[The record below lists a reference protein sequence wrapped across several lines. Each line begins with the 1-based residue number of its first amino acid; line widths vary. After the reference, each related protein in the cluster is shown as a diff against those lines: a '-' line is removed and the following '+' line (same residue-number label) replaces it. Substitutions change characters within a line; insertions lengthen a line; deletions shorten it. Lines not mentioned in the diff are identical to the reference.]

1 MGMFDN
7 FLSLLKIN
15 KEKMTVLVVGL
26 NNSGKSTIINN
37 FKRKNEANSYISVPT
52 VGFTNEEFYSHGIQ
66 FTVIDMSG
74 AWKYRNL
81 WQHQFKSCQG
91 IIYVIDSSDNMRM
104 VVVKEELY
112 ILLQH
117 PDLVN
122 RQTPILFYANK
133 NDCENSLS
141 SVNIAAALD
150 LTSVMD
156 KPWHISSSSA
166 KTGDGLDE
174 GVQWL
179 IQQIR
184 LKNQKHHSKKDKSKR
199 K

>member
-15 KEKMTVLVVGL
+15 KEKMTILVVGL

-37 FKRKNEANSYISVPT
+37 FKRKNENNSYISVPT
-52 VGFTNEEFYSHGIQ
+52 VGFTNEEFYSHGVQ
-66 FTVIDMSG
+66 FSVIDMSG

-117 PDLVN
+117 PDLVE
-122 RQTPILFYANK
+122 RQIPILFYANK

-141 SVNIAAALD
+141 SVSIAAD
-150 LTSVMD
+150 LTSIMD
-156 KPWHISSSSA
+156 KPWHICSSSA
-166 KTGDGLDE
+166 KTGDGLDD
-174 GVQWL
+174 GVQWI

-184 LKNQKHHSKKDKSKR
+184 QVNQKPPFKKNKYKR